1 MMKSQEP
8 PCARR
13 PWPLAGPLPL
23 LAALALLG
31 PAGCRSVPPDPFEAF
46 QTTLVEL
53 QEATDQVWE
62 ASVQLAQDRALGR
75 VETSTALRRSNVI
88 MRPAAED
95 SFGWEME
102 EPPLYFRLR
111 ESQRAFRELGG
122 SFADYAALLVALS
135 GGEISSAE
143 EFEERAASL
152 NANLRSAASAMGL
165 EGDPEGTALIS
176 TAAAEAL
183 RSYLASQQRSALL
196 KAVEAAQP
204 AIERFARLGGDTIE
218 LLTLDL
224 WEEYERFVRE
234 MPPPDAEGDEGDRIA
249 RLILRDEE
257 HIDGLSALR
266 ALQRSYLLLPKAH
279 ADLKRALT
287 DEDDPL
293 TWIWHVYGE
302 ARRLRE
308 QAAALAGATGEE
320 GEGEE

>member
-8 PCARR
+8 PSARR

-23 LAALALLG
+23 LAALALQG

-152 NANLRSAASAMGL
+152 NANLRSAAAAMGL
-165 EGDPEGTALIS
+165 EGGPEETALIS
-176 TAAAEAL
+176 TVAAEAL
-183 RSYLASQQRSALL
+183 RSYLASQQRDALL
-196 KAVEAAQP
+196 KAVGAAQP
-204 AIERFARLGGDTIE
+204 AIDGFARLGGGHHRAPDPGPVGGVRALRPRAAPSGRRGGRGRSDRAADPPRRGAHRRPVGPAGPAA
-218 LLTLDL
+218 LLPAAAQGPRRPEAGPDRRGRSLDL
-224 WEEYERFVRE
+224 DPARVRRG
-234 MPPPDAEGDEGDRIA
+234 PTAEGAGR
-249 RLILRDEE
+249 
-257 HIDGLSALR
+257 G
-266 ALQRSYLLLPKAH
+266 P
-279 ADLKRALT
+279 
-287 DEDDPL
+287 
-293 TWIWHVYGE
+293 G
-302 ARRLRE
+302 RRHRRRRRR
-308 QAAALAGATGEE
+308 
-320 GEGEE
+320 